1 MEIRI
6 EIKTLD
12 MNKTGHDKL
21 LHLYSFFTETVLMCE
36 SLSAGEGGDEMRLM
50 SCGHGLKFSSLLIS
64 RCFISAFNPFMAV
77 GLYTD
82 RKIHQKK

>member
-1 MEIRI
+1 MVEIKI

-21 LHLYSFFTETVLMCE
+21 IHLYSFFTETVLMCE

-50 SCGHGLKFSSLLIS
+50 SCGHGLKFSSLIIS
-64 RCFISAFNPFMAV
+64 RCFISAYKHDIS
-77 GLYTD
+77 L
-82 RKIHQKK
+82 

>member
-1 MEIRI
+1 MI
-6 EIKTLD
+6 
-12 MNKTGHDKL
+12 KTGHDKL

-64 RCFISAFNPFMAV
+64 SGAGVSSVHINMI
-77 GLYTD
+77 YHYD
-82 RKIHQKK
+82 IIIIDI